1 MNENEN
7 EELNTARKEIADI
20 GKEISEL
27 SPLAISLKEKEN
39 EISYNDI
46 IDNILSITD
55 RIEWDN
61 QFRELLKKL
70 LAAQN
75 RYIRLLERQTSK

>member
-7 EELNTARKEIADI
+7 EELNTARKEIDDI

-39 EISYNDI
+39 EISHNDI